1 MNNFN
6 GLTENIF
13 FENILNYNITY
24 NYQTSFNTPNN
35 YEPTI
40 LQSNLI
46 IIDDTLSQLQDDIQ
60 DIMFYVNEL
69 EYIQEYSRQ
78 IVYDR
83 VKYNNNLNYNMCV
96 ICQDNFSENESH
108 VIPGLISRMH
118 RAKFENKDKFEVWGT
133 GTPLREFL
141 FIDDLASA
149 IEFIIVNNVDPG
161 LYNIGSNQEVTIKS
175 LVENVKDV
183 VNFPGEIV
191 FDQTKPDGNPRK
203 LLDSSKF
210 TNFGWKPAVDLTE
223 GLKITYDWFLENIA

>member
-96 ICQDNFSENESH
+96 ICQDNFSENEEICKLECDH
-108 VIPGLISRMH
+108 
-118 RAKFENKDKFEVWGT
+118 
-133 GTPLREFL
+133 L
-141 FIDDLASA
+141 FHIDC
-149 IEFIIVNNVDPG
+149 IEEWSKHKQLCCICQK
-161 LYNIGSNQEVTIKS
+161 SIK
-175 LVENVKDV
+175 
-183 VNFPGEIV
+183 
-191 FDQTKPDGNPRK
+191 
-203 LLDSSKF
+203 
-210 TNFGWKPAVDLTE
+210 
-223 GLKITYDWFLENIA
+223 LE